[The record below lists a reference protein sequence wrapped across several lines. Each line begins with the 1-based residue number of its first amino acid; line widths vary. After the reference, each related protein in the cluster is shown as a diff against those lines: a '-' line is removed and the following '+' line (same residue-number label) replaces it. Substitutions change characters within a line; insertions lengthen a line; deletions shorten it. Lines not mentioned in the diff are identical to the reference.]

1 VAVAAATAPAA
12 PATAQVSRVAG
23 GSAMPARYEGA
34 PPTVARAAQRGVL
47 KGVVIAL
54 DPGHHPGNA
63 SHPGKVSRQ
72 VWAGTRWKPCNTV
85 GTSTNKGYAEA
96 RFTRSVARRLERKL
110 EKRGAIVRL
119 TTRGRDWGPCI
130 NRRGRFGAT
139 IGAEL
144 TVSIHADGQAAGLR
158 GFHVIRPGSLEGYTR
173 DIDRRS
179 KRLGRALRTGLLRGG
194 FARANYLGGDGMD
207 VRTDLGTLNFSDV
220 PVVMVEAGNMRNR
233 RDARWITRAK
243 GRDRLAAALLAGIRR
258 YLRR

>member
-1 VAVAAATAPAA
+1 MAAATAPAA
-12 PATAQVSRVAG
+12 PATAAS
-23 GSAMPARYEGA
+23 
-34 PPTVARAAQRGVL
+34 AAQRGVL
-47 KGVVIAL
+47 DGKVIAL
-54 DPGHHPGNA
+54 DPGHNPGNA
-63 SHPGKVSRQ
+63 KHPGKVNRQ
-72 VWAGTRWKPCNTV
+72 VWAGSSWKPCNTV
-85 GTSTNKGYAEA
+85 GTSTNGGYAEA

-110 EKRGAIVRL
+110 EKRGATIRL

-130 NRRGRFGAT
+130 NRRGRFGEKV
-139 IGAEL
+139 GAEL

-158 GFHVIRPGSLEGYTR
+158 GFHVIRPGSLKGYTR

-179 KRLGRALRTGLLRGG
+179 KRLGQAVRKGLDRNG

-243 GRDRLAAALLAGIRR
+243 GRDRLAAALLGGIRR